1 MLSHCLHLDSLEPF
15 AQDICSSVDI
25 LIILPSL
32 IAHRLV
38 TRFDQEYFMSAL
50 HTSSEKQLK
59 LMCLVISLNEKCV
72 EKFLQCL
79 SQTVG
84 EHPLHGELLEK
95 ICKGIVCTSYSYV
108 CICVRIAIYGT
119 ALV

>member
-25 LIILPSL
+25 QTILPSL
-32 IAHRLV
+32 IAHGLV
-38 TRFDQEYFMSAL
+38 TRFDQEYFMSPQ
-50 HTSSEKQLK
+50 HTSSEKQLR

-84 EHPLHGELLEK
+84 ECCLHGELLKK
-95 ICKGIVCTSYSYV
+95 IYTGIV
-108 CICVRIAIYGT
+108 
-119 ALV
+119 LH